1 MKILLISANTE
12 MINMPVL
19 PMGLACV
26 AASVRNAGHDVKLLN
41 LMTRQETGA
50 LIQTAIAESS
60 PDLIGI
66 SVRNIDDQVRDQP
79 RFLLDPVRAVV
90 ARCRNFSS
98 SMIVLGGAGF
108 SIFPESVLSYLGAD
122 MGIRGEGEHAFVTL
136 LHRLEKHELIDDIPG
151 LCLPNKRCNPSVFP
165 KHLDD
170 YPLPT
175 PEHLSLPEDLKRKDV
190 WIPFQTRRGCAM
202 DCSYCS
208 TSLIEGRVLRKLSPK
223 LAVDLLRAYVE
234 AGFDKFFFTDNTFN
248 FPYSYA
254 ETLCDEITESGLKIG
269 WRCIFYPWK
278 ADKHLIRK
286 MADAGCRELSMG
298 FESGDDMVLKRLNK
312 KFTTEDVRKISQ
324 IAGEFG
330 ISRMG
335 FLLMGGPGETCRTVE
350 KSLEYAE
357 SLHTESLK
365 ITCGIRI
372 YPHTVL
378 SRIAE
383 DEHLIESEDDLMQP
397 IFYMADRLD
406 GWIQEFVKERAKDHR
421 NWITNFNS

>member
-26 AASVRNAGHDVKLLN
+26 AASARNAGHEVKLLN
-41 LMTRQETGA
+41 LMTRQDTGA
-50 LIQTAIAESS
+50 LIQTAIAESL

-66 SVRNIDDQVRDQP
+66 SVRNIDDQIRDQP
-79 RFLLDPVRAVV
+79 RFLLDPVKTVV
-90 ARCRNFSS
+90 AQCRSHSS
-98 SMIVLGGAGF
+98 AKIVLGGAGF
-108 SIFPESVLSYLGAD
+108 SIFPETALSYLGAD
-122 MGIRGEGEHAFVTL
+122 MGIRGEGEQAFVTL
-136 LHRLEKHELIDDIPG
+136 LHRLERSETIDDIPG
-151 LCLPNKRCNPSVFP
+151 LCLPNQKCNPPVFP
-165 KHLDD
+165 KHLND

-175 PEHLSLPEDLKRKDV
+175 PENLSLPDDLKREEI

-208 TSLIEGRVLRKLSPK
+208 TSAIEGRVLRKLSPK
-223 LAVDLLRAYVE
+223 LAVDLIRLYVE

-254 ETLCDEITESGLKIG
+254 EALCDEIIASGLKIR

-278 ADKHLIRK
+278 ADQHLIRK

-298 FESGDDMVLKRLNK
+298 FESGDNTVLKRLNK
-312 KFTTEDVRKISQ
+312 KFTTEEVRQISQ
-324 IAGEFG
+324 ILGEFG

-335 FLLMGGPGETCRTVE
+335 FLLLGGPGETRQSVE

-357 SLHTESLK
+357 SLNTEALK

-372 YPHTVL
+372 YPHTAL
-378 SRIAE
+378 SAIARNE
-383 DEHLIESEDDLMQP
+383 DMIAADDDLMQP
-397 IFYMADRLD
+397 VFYMADGLD

-421 NWITNFNS
+421 NWITNFKD